1 MPKEFSLPL
10 MTAVLPA
17 LIASCANQP
26 AQGVNQ
32 PYAQYGALGASAAPV
47 QTVQAQTVPDGCEL
61 ELDGELDCDHDS
73 IKLKSGKKS
82 TTTKVARAV
91 AAGVAVRAA
100 TRSTPTSSSRPVARA
115 TSTRT
120 SMNAASSVSQGGFTT
135 SARASST
142 GSGAGG

>member
-61 ELDGELDCDHDS
+61 ELDCDNDS
-73 IKLKSGKKS
+73 VKLKSGKKS

-91 AAGVAVRAA
+91 AADVAARAA

-120 SMNAASSVSQGGFTT
+120 SMNAASSVSRGGFTT

-142 GSGAGG
+142 GSGFGG